1 VQDITAKWEEKIQ
14 QMGQQIIGRLD
25 RKMMALQAITLE
37 GNRMANRLEVFVEH
51 LEQTTRKR
59 MVEQECQVDDSANV
73 QIANVPASSAQV
85 ANTGSTKPGA
95 AKMSQSSISHIPHI
109 PQAESMP
116 GTHPACDASSFT
128 DVLQKIADITED
140 VEAVGK
146 KISQSTSFY
155 KRVELEEV
163 VRQAEPQGKASE
175 KKLSA
180 DLCADVEMLLNFGLK
195 PEEIAQRL
203 GVSVW
208 ELDLLLQVHE
218 NIDTITG
225 IPTTTGTPVTTGTT
239 STPHSKMSEDFDFD
253 GFVEADETQSTTS
266 KVITDNFKNTPAFKI
281 GVIGVGQ
288 CGNNIAQAFHRIGYR
303 RVLVVNT
310 AQTDLDSIDDQIPKL
325 LIDKQGAGKDPEVG
339 KMRVEAKATEIRNG
353 MLREFGED
361 FEKIIVCLGLGGGT
375 GSGGGPAVV
384 KIARDIIRDRGGNPT
399 RDLIVVVTLPDPN
412 IDGPKQCFN
421 ALVAYGQVANLGVP
435 MTIIDNAQVG
445 SIIRTKLADGWT
457 PINTWI
463 ARTFHMFNAY
473 ANMPSDHGA
482 FDGNDLNDVISR
494 GRMLFSAFRVT
505 QLKDRYA
512 IADTIAANLERS
524 LFAKCDRAT
533 ATAAGCL
540 MVINPRVGKD
550 LSMEDIAPAF
560 LELNKIMRS
569 DSTLHRG
576 LYIPDWSFVDQE
588 KHPDLF
594 CYVILGGLDHPRV
607 TLAGLFEKAKS
618 HDQKYG
624 SVEAFLAAEV

>member
-1 VQDITAKWEEKIQ
+1 MSRVAGNIQDITAKWEAEIQ
-14 QMGQQIIGRLD
+14 QMGQQIIGQLD
-25 RKMMALQAITLE
+25 RKMTALQAITSE
-37 GNRMANRLEVFVEH
+37 GNRMANRLEIFVEH

-59 MVEQECQVDDSANV
+59 VERQQHQVVHSAKTEWAIPDV
-73 QIANVPASSAQV
+73 AKVLPAAIPK
-85 ANTGSTKPGA
+85 AKPMPEST
-95 AKMSQSSISHIPHI
+95 
-109 PQAESMP
+109 
-116 GTHPACDASSFT
+116 SFS
-128 DVLQKIADITED
+128 DVLKKIADIAED

-155 KRVELEEV
+155 KRVELADV
-163 VRQAEPQGKASE
+163 VRQAEPQKKASA
-175 KKLSA
+175 KKLPE
-180 DLCADVEMLLNFGLK
+180 DLCADVEMLLNFGLE

-203 GVSVW
+203 GISVND
-208 ELDLLLQVHE
+208 LDLLLQVHE

-225 IPTTTGTPVTTGTT
+225 TSSTTGTN
-239 STPHSKMSEDFDFD
+239 STPHSNMSEDFDFD
-253 GFVEADETQSTTS
+253 GFVEADATQSTTL
-266 KVITDNFKNTPAFKI
+266 KKITDNFKNAPAFKMGI
-281 GVIGVGQ
+281 VGVGQ

-303 RVLVVNT
+303 RVLLVNT
-310 AQTDLDSIDDQIPKL
+310 AQTDLDSINDEIPKL
-325 LIDKQGAGKDPEVG
+325 LIDKQGAGKDPVVG
-339 KMRVEAKATEIRNG
+339 KARVEAKATEIRNG

-361 FEKIIVCLGLGGGT
+361 FDKIIVCLGLGGGT

-384 KIARDIIRDRGGNPT
+384 KIASDIIRDRGGNPT
-399 RDLIVVVTLPDPN
+399 KDVIVIVTLPDPN

-445 SIIRTKLADGWT
+445 SIIRTKLAEGWT
-457 PINTWI
+457 PINTWV

-512 IADTIAANLERS
+512 IADTMAANLERS

-560 LELNKIMRS
+560 QELNKIMRP

-576 LYIPDWSFVDQE
+576 LYIPDWSFVDQD

-624 SVEAFLAAEV
+624 SVDAFLTAEA

>member
-1 VQDITAKWEEKIQ
+1 MSRTADNIREITAKWEAEIQ
-14 QMGQQIIGRLD
+14 QMGQQIIGQLD
-25 RKMMALQAITLE
+25 RKMTALQAVTLE

-51 LEQTTRKR
+51 LEQTARKQMER
-59 MVEQECQVDDSANV
+59 QQVIHSTNTASAKSESTKV
-73 QIANVPASSAQV
+73 PSTAIPKAEPASE
-85 ANTGSTKPGA
+85 GA
-95 AKMSQSSISHIPHI
+95 
-109 PQAESMP
+109 
-116 GTHPACDASSFT
+116 SFT
-128 DVLQKIADITED
+128 DVLKKIAEISED
-140 VEAVGK
+140 VENVGK

-155 KRVELEEV
+155 KRLELEDV
-163 VRQAEPQGKASE
+163 VRQSEPQKKTSAGK
-175 KKLSA
+175 LPD
-180 DLCADVEMLLNFGLK
+180 DLCADVEMLLNFGLE
-195 PEEIAQRL
+195 PEEIARRL
-203 GVSVW
+203 GISVR

-218 NIDTITG
+218 NIDTI
-225 IPTTTGTPVTTGTT
+225 IGTPLITGTT
-239 STPHSKMSEDFDFD
+239 TTPHSNMSEDFDFD
-253 GFVEADETQSTTS
+253 GFVEADDTPSTTS
-266 KVITDNFKNTPAFKI
+266 KKITDTFKNAPAFKI
-281 GVIGVGQ
+281 GIVGVGQ

-303 RVLVVNT
+303 RVLLVNT

-325 LIDKQGAGKDPEVG
+325 LIDKQGAGKDPAVG
-339 KMRVEAKATEIRNG
+339 KARVEAKATEIRNG

-361 FEKIIVCLGLGGGT
+361 FDKIIVCLGLGGGT

-384 KIARDIIRDRGGNPT
+384 KIAGDIVRDRGGNPAK
-399 RDLIVVVTLPDPN
+399 DVIVIVTLPDPN
-412 IDGPKQCFN
+412 IDGPRQCFN

-512 IADTIAANLERS
+512 IADTMAANLERS

-560 LELNKIMRS
+560 QELNKIMRP

-576 LYIPDWSFVDQE
+576 LYIPDWSFVDQD

-607 TLAGLFEKAKS
+607 TLSGLFEKAKS

-624 SVEAFLAAEV
+624 SVDAFLTAEA

>member
-1 VQDITAKWEEKIQ
+1 MEWFESIIREVTAKWEAEVWQK
-14 QMGQQIIGRLD
+14 GRQIIGQLD
-25 RKMMALQAITLE
+25 QKMTALQAAALE
-37 GNRMANRLEVFVEH
+37 GNRMANRLEIFVEH
-51 LEQTTRKR
+51 LEQTTRKQ
-59 MVEQECQVDDSANV
+59 MEWQQEQRQK
-73 QIANVPASSAQV
+73 QIARNAKVEAIALATVEVPLTV
-85 ANTGSTKPGA
+85 APIAKSTLKTVA
-95 AKMSQSSISHIPHI
+95 L
-109 PQAESMP
+109 
-116 GTHPACDASSFT
+116 T
-128 DVLQKIADITED
+128 DVLETIAGIAEEVED
-140 VEAVGK
+140 VGK
-146 KISQSTSFY
+146 QISQSTSFY
-155 KRVELEEV
+155 KQVELAEAL
-163 VRQAEPQGKASE
+163 RHAEPQARTTLARQLPE
-175 KKLSA
+175 ELH
-180 DLCADVEMLLNFGLK
+180 ADVEMLANFGLE
-195 PEEIAQRL
+195 PQEISGRL
-203 GVSVW
+203 GIPAR

-225 IPTTTGTPVTTGTT
+225 TT
-239 STPHSKMSEDFDFD
+239 STPHSNMSEDFDFD
-253 GFVEADETQSTTS
+253 GFVEADATQSTTS
-266 KVITDNFKNTPAFKI
+266 KTVTDNFKNTPAFKI
-281 GVIGVGQ
+281 GIVGVGQ

-303 RVLVVNT
+303 RVLLVNT
-310 AQTDLDSIDDQIPKL
+310 AQTDLDAIEDPIPKL
-325 LIDKQGAGKDPEVG
+325 AIDRQGAGKDPTAG
-339 KMRVEAKATEIRNG
+339 KARVEAKATEIRNG

-361 FEKIIVCLGLGGGT
+361 FDKIIVCLGLGGGT

-384 KIARDIIRDRGGNPT
+384 KIACDIIRDRGGNPSK
-399 RDLIVVVTLPDPN
+399 DVIAIVTLPDPN

-421 ALVAYGQVANLGVP
+421 ALVAYGQVSNLGVP

-445 SIIRTKLADGWT
+445 SIIRAKLAEGWT
-457 PINTWI
+457 PINTWV

-494 GRMLFSAFRVT
+494 GRLLFSAFRVT

-560 LELNKIMRS
+560 QELNKIMRP

-576 LYIPDWSFVDQE
+576 LYIPDWSFVDQD

-607 TLAGLFEKAKS
+607 TLAGLFEKVKS
-618 HDQKYG
+618 YDQRYG
-624 SVEAFLAAEV
+624 SVEAFLEA